1 MSSPVLRYASVLLL
15 DVLWIDDLLCGGKA
29 ATHAER
35 ISAIWTSARAAYAAW
50 EPTWRINAMQTTVEQ
65 SENVEMFEFGDIW
78 RYKERDGRCNVIVA
92 AGRGDV
98 VRSRQTE
105 YPAQVAIP

>member
-65 SENVEMFEFGDIW
+65 SENVEMFEFGDI
-78 RYKERDGRCNVIVA
+78 RNETEDATLSSLPG
-92 AGRGDV
+92 AGTSCEADRLSIQ
-98 VRSRQTE
+98 RR
-105 YPAQVAIP
+105 

>member
-1 MSSPVLRYASVLLL
+1 MVVMAAASVSRASRTAVLWRSLMMSSPVLRYASVLLL

-78 RYKERDGRCNVIVA
+78 RYK
-92 AGRGDV
+92 
-98 VRSRQTE
+98 
-105 YPAQVAIP
+105 